1 MKRIIIIGVQKM
13 AGYICKIVIE
23 DTHPPVWR
31 RVVIPDKITFFELH
45 QIIQTVFQW
54 EDVHLHDFRIPSDD
68 IVINDEG
75 EDGWGYNYGEFDTTI
90 DYFFENYKWIRYT
103 YDFGD
108 DWRHRINIEKYD
120 PEYKERCPKLLK
132 YKGDNFMEDS
142 GGIWAGEME
151 DSRYPFDK
159 EFVENQLDA
168 ISFPEH
174 EQKKEI
180 ASPHNLIDDLSSIEE
195 LKKLYNKFKNMTPE
209 EFDIMIRDTLRY
221 LDMEDES
228 DLLNKKIEDW
238 ENFAGQNITIK
249 MMKSSKTVKKLLENL
264 SERQSSDYYKYL
276 MISEEKPD
284 FQKERISIIADTLK
298 EHPEYI
304 LYVLSQDEYENVKK
318 WLKYPMEEKIEILD
332 NQYIFTRA
340 FMLGLVDYEIKGE
353 VAEIYLASD
362 IEDYIGVLDKKTEN
376 KIYRQLDKL
385 DDRVGKLIQI
395 YCVIELDELY
405 EIYKKL
411 YQKKQV
417 KEEFFRYIYWH
428 ARFNDLLMTYYET
441 DGTAYAGM
449 KGMDIYE
456 IIEKRDIYAK
466 DLSFNEIPAYEIDE
480 LTENIANRCETVD
493 FLFMTLQGQF
503 QMSEQDAANVLF
515 EAIEDIMNGK
525 TLDVIIENIRGWDTQ
540 KWGPD
545 FYAEMWSMLSDLM
558 LELEIPMLKGRT
570 RNQYAMEQNVSPW
583 SIGMLSDQI
592 DDKNTKKRHL
602 YEFPMEIQ
610 QWMYDAETAGMREDI
625 ERLFVYKES
634 NHIISEEFIYMLSSI
649 SITYGYTYQ
658 AEAFIKQL
666 KKSSADGKKTARI
679 LEAEMDQYNN
689 IMDFEDDWTDDE
701 LENFMLQELKKR
713 EPYVKTEPKI
723 GRNDPCPCGSGKK
736 YKKCCGRN
744 L

>member
-1 MKRIIIIGVQKM
+1 M

-180 ASPHNLIDDLSSIEE
+180 ASPHNLIDDLASIEK
-195 LKKLYNKFKNMTPE
+195 LKKLYNKFKKMTPE

-221 LDMEDES
+221 LDMEDENNFF
-228 DLLNKKIEDW
+228 NKKIKDW

-395 YCVIELDELY
+395 YCVIELNELY

>member
-180 ASPHNLIDDLSSIEE
+180 ASPHNLIDDLASIEK
-195 LKKLYNKFKNMTPE
+195 LKKLYNKFKKMTPE

-221 LDMEDES
+221 LDMEDENNFF
-228 DLLNKKIEDW
+228 NKKIKDW

-284 FQKERISIIADTLK
+284 SQKERISIIADTLK

>member
-180 ASPHNLIDDLSSIEE
+180 ASPHNLIDDLASIEK
-195 LKKLYNKFKNMTPE
+195 LKKLYNKFKKMTPE

-221 LDMEDES
+221 LDMEDENNFF
-228 DLLNKKIEDW
+228 NKKIKDW

-284 FQKERISIIADTLK
+284 SQKERISIIADTLK

-570 RNQYAMEQNVSPW
+570 RNQYAMEQNLSPW

-701 LENFMLQELKKR
+701 LEDFMFQEMEKR

>member
-1 MKRIIIIGVQKM
+1 M

-180 ASPHNLIDDLSSIEE
+180 ASPHNLIDDLASIEK
-195 LKKLYNKFKNMTPE
+195 LKKLYNKFKKMTPE

-221 LDMEDES
+221 LDMEDENNFF
-228 DLLNKKIEDW
+228 NKKIKDW

-701 LENFMLQELKKR
+701 LEDFMFQEMEKR

>member
-264 SERQSSDYYKYL
+264 SEKQSNDYYKYL

-284 FQKERISIIADTLK
+284 SHKKRISIIANILK

-340 FMLGLVDYEIKGE
+340 LMLGLLDYEIKGD

-362 IEDYIGVLDKKTEN
+362 IEDYIGVLDRKTEN

>member
-120 PEYKERCPKLLK
+120 PEYKERCSKLLK

-180 ASPHNLIDDLSSIEE
+180 ASPHNLIDDLASIEK
-195 LKKLYNKFKNMTPE
+195 LKKLYNKFKKMTPE

-221 LDMEDES
+221 LDMEDENNFF
-228 DLLNKKIEDW
+228 NKKIKDW

-284 FQKERISIIADTLK
+284 SQKERISIIADTLK

>member
-180 ASPHNLIDDLSSIEE
+180 ASPHNLIDDLASIEK
-195 LKKLYNKFKNMTPE
+195 LKKLYNKFKKMTPE

-221 LDMEDES
+221 LDMEDENNFF
-228 DLLNKKIEDW
+228 NKKIKDW

>member
-1 MKRIIIIGVQKM
+1 M

-31 RVVIPDKITFFELH
+31 RVVIPEKITFFELH

-54 EDVHLHDFRIPSDD
+54 EEVHLHDFRIPSDD

-75 EDGWGYNYGEFDTTI
+75 EDGWGYDYGEFDTTI
-90 DYFFENYKWIRYT
+90 DCFFENYKWIRYT

-120 PEYKERCPKLLK
+120 PDYTERCPKLLK

-142 GGIWAGEME
+142 GGIWAEEMGGG
-151 DSRYPFDK
+151 RYPFDK
-159 EFVENQLDA
+159 EFVESQLDA
-168 ISFPEH
+168 MSFPEH

-264 SERQSSDYYKYL
+264 SEKQSNDYYKYL

-284 FQKERISIIADTLK
+284 SHKKRISIIANILK

-362 IEDYIGVLDKKTEN
+362 IEDYIGVLDRKTEN

-411 YQKKQV
+411 YQKKQK

-428 ARFNDLLMTYYET
+428 ARFNDLLMTYYKT

-456 IIEKRDIYAK
+456 II
-466 DLSFNEIPAYEIDE
+466 
-480 LTENIANRCETVD
+480 
-493 FLFMTLQGQF
+493 
-503 QMSEQDAANVLF
+503 
-515 EAIEDIMNGK
+515 
-525 TLDVIIENIRGWDTQ
+525 
-540 KWGPD
+540 
-545 FYAEMWSMLSDLM
+545 
-558 LELEIPMLKGRT
+558 
-570 RNQYAMEQNVSPW
+570 
-583 SIGMLSDQI
+583 
-592 DDKNTKKRHL
+592 
-602 YEFPMEIQ
+602 
-610 QWMYDAETAGMREDI
+610 
-625 ERLFVYKES
+625 
-634 NHIISEEFIYMLSSI
+634 
-649 SITYGYTYQ
+649 
-658 AEAFIKQL
+658 
-666 KKSSADGKKTARI
+666 
-679 LEAEMDQYNN
+679 
-689 IMDFEDDWTDDE
+689 
-701 LENFMLQELKKR
+701 
-713 EPYVKTEPKI
+713 
-723 GRNDPCPCGSGKK
+723 
-736 YKKCCGRN
+736 
-744 L
+744 

>member
-1 MKRIIIIGVQKM
+1 M

-180 ASPHNLIDDLSSIEE
+180 ASPHNLIDDLASIEK
-195 LKKLYNKFKNMTPE
+195 LKKLYNKFKKMTPE

-221 LDMEDES
+221 LDMEDENNFF
-228 DLLNKKIEDW
+228 NKKIKDW

-284 FQKERISIIADTLK
+284 SQKERISIIADTLK

-332 NQYIFTRA
+332 NQYIFTKA

>member
-1 MKRIIIIGVQKM
+1 M

-31 RVVIPDKITFFELH
+31 RVVIPEKITFFELH

-54 EDVHLHDFRIPSDD
+54 EEVHLHDFRIPSDD

-75 EDGWGYNYGEFDTTI
+75 EDGWGYDYGEFDTTI
-90 DYFFENYKWIRYT
+90 DCFFENYKWIRYT

-120 PEYKERCPKLLK
+120 PDYTERCPKLLK

-142 GGIWAGEME
+142 GGIWAEEMGGG
-151 DSRYPFDK
+151 RYPFDK
-159 EFVENQLDA
+159 EFVESQLDA
-168 ISFPEH
+168 MSFPEH

-180 ASPHNLIDDLSSIEE
+180 ASTYNLIDDLGSIEK

-264 SERQSSDYYKYL
+264 SEKQSNDYYKYL

-284 FQKERISIIADTLK
+284 SHKKRISIIANILK

-340 FMLGLVDYEIKGE
+340 LMLGLLDYEIKGD

-362 IEDYIGVLDKKTEN
+362 IEDYIGVLDRKTEN

-411 YQKKQV
+411 YQKKQK

-428 ARFNDLLMTYYET
+428 ARFNDLLMTYYKT

-449 KGMDIYE
+449 KGLDIYE
-456 IIEKRDIYAK
+456 ILEKRDVYAK
-466 DLSFNEIPAYEIDE
+466 NLSFNEISAYEIDE

-503 QMSEQDAANVLF
+503 HMSEQDAANALF

-525 TLDVIIENIRGWDTQ
+525 TLDVIIENIKDWNMQ
-540 KWGPD
+540 KWSPD
-545 FYAEMWSMLSDLM
+545 LYAEMWSMISDLM

-570 RNQYAMEQNVSPW
+570 RNQYADEQNISPW

-649 SITYGYTYQ
+649 SIMYDYTYQ
-658 AEAFIKQL
+658 AEALMKEL

-701 LENFMLQELKKR
+701 LEDFMFQEMEKR

>member
-1 MKRIIIIGVQKM
+1 M

-31 RVVIPDKITFFELH
+31 RVLIPDKITFFELH

-54 EDVHLHDFRIPSDD
+54 DEAHLHDFRIPSDN
-68 IVINDEG
+68 IVIDDQ
-75 EDGWGYNYGEFDTTI
+75 EDDIWGYNYSEFDTTI
-90 DYFFENYKWIRYT
+90 DSFFEDYKWIRYT

-120 PEYKERCPKLLK
+120 PDYKERHPKLLK

-142 GGIWAGEME
+142 GGIWAEEMGGG
-151 DSRYPFDK
+151 RYPFDK
-159 EFVENQLDA
+159 EFVESQLDA
-168 ISFPEH
+168 MSFPEH

-249 MMKSSKTVKKLLENL
+249 VMKSSKTVKKLLENL
-264 SERQSSDYYKYL
+264 SEKQSNDYYKYL
-276 MISEEKPD
+276 VIAQEKPD
-284 FQKERISIIADTLK
+284 SHKKRISIIADILK
-298 EHPEYI
+298 KNPEYI
-304 LYVLSQDEYENVKK
+304 LYILSQDEYAD
-318 WLKYPMEEKIEILD
+318 LKRWMNYPMEDEIDITNKPYMFMKAL
-332 NQYIFTRA
+332 
-340 FMLGLVDYEIKGE
+340 MLGLGDYEIKGDI
-353 VAEIYLASD
+353 AEIYLASD
-362 IEDYIGVLDKKTEN
+362 IEDYIGVLDRKTEN

-405 EIYKKL
+405 EIYKKM
-411 YQKKQV
+411 YQKKQG
-417 KEEFFRYIYWH
+417 KEEFLRYIYWH
-428 ARFNDLLMTYYET
+428 ARFNDLLMTYYKT

-449 KGMDIYE
+449 KGLDIYE
-456 IIEKRDIYAK
+456 ILEKRDIYAK
-466 DLSFNEIPAYEIDE
+466 DLSFNEISAYEIDE

-503 QMSEQDAANVLF
+503 HMSEQDAANVLF

-525 TLDVIIENIRGWDTQ
+525 TLDVIIENIKDWNMQ
-540 KWGPD
+540 KWSPD
-545 FYAEMWSMLSDLM
+545 LYAEMWSMISDLM

-570 RNQYAMEQNVSPW
+570 RNQYADEQNISPW
-583 SIGMLSDQI
+583 SIGMVSDPT

-610 QWMYDAETAGMREDI
+610 QWMYDAETAGMGEDI

-649 SITYGYTYQ
+649 SIMYDYTYQ
-658 AEAFIKQL
+658 AEALMKEL

-701 LENFMLQELKKR
+701 LEDFMLQEMKKR

>member
-1 MKRIIIIGVQKM
+1 M

-120 PEYKERCPKLLK
+120 PEYKERCSKLLK

-180 ASPHNLIDDLSSIEE
+180 ASPHNLIDDLASIEK
-195 LKKLYNKFKNMTPE
+195 LKKLYNKFKKMTPE

-221 LDMEDES
+221 LDMEDENNFF
-228 DLLNKKIEDW
+228 NKKIKDW

-284 FQKERISIIADTLK
+284 SQKERISIIADTLK

>member
-1 MKRIIIIGVQKM
+1 M

-31 RVVIPDKITFFELH
+31 RVLIPDKITFFELH

-54 EDVHLHDFRIPSDD
+54 EEAHLHDFRIPSDN
-68 IVINDEG
+68 IVIDDQ
-75 EDGWGYNYGEFDTTI
+75 EDDIWGYNYGEFDTTI
-90 DYFFENYKWIRYT
+90 DLFFENYKWIRYT

-120 PEYKERCPKLLK
+120 PDYKERCPKLLK

-142 GGIWAGEME
+142 GGIWEGEME
-151 DSRYPFDK
+151 ECRYPFDK
-159 EFVENQLDA
+159 EFVESQLDSM
-168 ISFPEH
+168 SFPEH
-174 EQKKEI
+174 ESKNEI
-180 ASPHNLIDDLSSIEE
+180 VSPHNLMDDLAAIEE
-195 LKKLYNKFKNMTPE
+195 FEKMMK
-209 EFDIMIRDTLRY
+209 DALRY

-228 DLLNKKIEDW
+228 SLLNKKLEDW

-264 SERQSSDYYKYL
+264 SEKQSNDYYKYL

-284 FQKERISIIADTLK
+284 SHKKRVSIIADILK
-298 EHPEYI
+298 EYPEYI
-304 LYVLSQDEYENVKK
+304 LYVLNQDEYENVKK
-318 WLKYPMEEKIEILD
+318 WLKYPVGEKIEILD
-332 NQYIFTRA
+332 NQYIFMRA
-340 FMLGLVDYEIKGE
+340 LMLGLVDYELKGDVTE
-353 VAEIYLASD
+353 VYLASG

-395 YCVIELDELY
+395 YCVIELEELY

-411 YQKKQV
+411 YQKKQE

-428 ARFNDLLMTYYET
+428 ARFNDLLMTYYQD
-441 DGTAYAGM
+441 DGTAYAAM
-449 KGMDIYE
+449 KGLDIYE
-456 IIEKRDIYAK
+456 ILEKRDVYAK
-466 DLSFNEIPAYEIDE
+466 NLSFNEIPAYEIDE

-503 QMSEQDAANVLF
+503 HMSEQDAANVLF
-515 EAIEDIMNGK
+515 EVIEDIMNGK
-525 TLDVIIENIRGWDTQ
+525 TLDALIENIQGLDAK
-540 KWGPD
+540 KWSLD
-545 FYAEMWSMLSDLM
+545 LYAEMWSMLSDLM
-558 LELEIPMLKGRT
+558 LELELPMLKGRT
-570 RNQYAMEQNVSPW
+570 RNQYAIEQDVSPW

-634 NHIISEEFIYMLSSI
+634 NHIVSEEFIYMLSSI

-679 LEAEMDQYNN
+679 LEEEMNQYNN

-701 LENFMLQELKKR
+701 LEDFMLQEIRKK

>member
-180 ASPHNLIDDLSSIEE
+180 ASPHNLIDDLASIEK
-195 LKKLYNKFKNMTPE
+195 LKKLYNKFKKMTPE

-221 LDMEDES
+221 LDMEDENNFF
-228 DLLNKKIEDW
+228 NKKIKDW

-284 FQKERISIIADTLK
+284 SQKERISIIADTLK

-570 RNQYAMEQNVSPW
+570 RNQYAMEQNLSPW

>member
-180 ASPHNLIDDLSSIEE
+180 ASPHNLIDDLASIEK
-195 LKKLYNKFKNMTPE
+195 LKKLYNKFKKMTPE

-221 LDMEDES
+221 LDMEDENNFF
-228 DLLNKKIEDW
+228 NKKIKDW

-284 FQKERISIIADTLK
+284 SQKERISIIADTLK

-332 NQYIFTRA
+332 NQYIFTKA

>member
-180 ASPHNLIDDLSSIEE
+180 ASPHNLIDDLASIEK
-195 LKKLYNKFKNMTPE
+195 LKKLYNKFKKMTPE

-221 LDMEDES
+221 LDMEDENNFF
-228 DLLNKKIEDW
+228 NKKIKDW

-395 YCVIELDELY
+395 YCVIELNELY

>member
-1 MKRIIIIGVQKM
+1 M

-180 ASPHNLIDDLSSIEE
+180 ASPHNLIDDLASIEK
-195 LKKLYNKFKNMTPE
+195 LKKLYNKFKKMTPE

-221 LDMEDES
+221 LDMEDENNFF
-228 DLLNKKIEDW
+228 NKKIKDW

-284 FQKERISIIADTLK
+284 SQKERISIIADTLK

-723 GRNDPCPCGSGKK
+723 GRNDPCLCGSGKK

>member
-142 GGIWAGEME
+142 GGIWAEEME

-180 ASPHNLIDDLSSIEE
+180 ASPHNLIDDLASIEK
-195 LKKLYNKFKNMTPE
+195 LKKLYNKFKKMTPE

-221 LDMEDES
+221 LDMEDENNFF
-228 DLLNKKIEDW
+228 NKKIKDW

>member
-75 EDGWGYNYGEFDTTI
+75 EDGWSYNYGEFDTTI

-120 PEYKERCPKLLK
+120 PEYKERCSKLLK

-168 ISFPEH
+168 ISFPEY

-180 ASPHNLIDDLSSIEE
+180 ASPHNLIDDLAAIEK
-195 LKKLYNKFKNMTPE
+195 LKKLYNKFKKMTPE

-221 LDMEDES
+221 LDMEDENNFF
-228 DLLNKKIEDW
+228 NKKIKDW

-284 FQKERISIIADTLK
+284 SQKERISIIADTLK

>member
-1 MKRIIIIGVQKM
+1 M

-31 RVVIPDKITFFELH
+31 RVLIPDKITFFELH

-54 EDVHLHDFRIPSDD
+54 EEVHLHDFRIPSDD

-120 PEYKERCPKLLK
+120 PDYKERRPKLLK

-142 GGIWAGEME
+142 GGIWAEEMGGG
-151 DSRYPFDK
+151 RYPFDK
-159 EFVENQLDA
+159 EFVESQLDGML
-168 ISFPEH
+168 FPEH

-180 ASPHNLIDDLSSIEE
+180 VSPHNLMDDLGSIEE
-195 LKKLYNKFKNMTPE
+195 LKKLYNKFKKMTPE
-209 EFDIMIRDTLRY
+209 EFEIMMKDTLRY
-221 LDMEDES
+221 LNMEDE
-228 DLLNKKIEDW
+228 DNLLDKKIEDW
-238 ENFAGQNITIK
+238 ENFAEQKITIK

-284 FQKERISIIADTLK
+284 SQKERISVIADTLK
-298 EHPEYI
+298 EYPEYI
-304 LYVLSQDEYENVKK
+304 LYVLSQDEYEDVKK

-340 FMLGLVDYEIKGE
+340 LMLGLLDYKIKGD

-362 IEDYIGVLDKKTEN
+362 IEDYIGVLDRKTEN

-385 DDRVGKLIQI
+385 DNRVGKLIQI

-405 EIYKKL
+405 EIYKKM
-411 YQKKQV
+411 YQKKQR
-417 KEEFFRYIYWH
+417 KQEFLRYIYWH
-428 ARFNDLLMTYYET
+428 ARFNDLLMTYYKT

-449 KGMDIYE
+449 KGLDIYE
-456 IIEKRDIYAK
+456 ILEKRDVYAK
-466 DLSFNEIPAYEIDE
+466 DLSFNEISAYEIDE

-503 QMSEQDAANVLF
+503 HMSEQDAANVLF

-525 TLDVIIENIRGWDTQ
+525 TLDVIIENIKDWNMQ
-540 KWGPD
+540 KWSPD
-545 FYAEMWSMLSDLM
+545 LYAEMWSMISDLM

-570 RNQYAMEQNVSPW
+570 RNQYADEQNISPW
-583 SIGMLSDQI
+583 SIGMVSDLT

-610 QWMYDAETAGMREDI
+610 QWMYDAETAGMEEDI

-649 SITYGYTYQ
+649 SITYDYTYQ
-658 AEAFIKQL
+658 AEALIKEL

-701 LENFMLQELKKR
+701 LEDFMFQEMEKR

>member
-1 MKRIIIIGVQKM
+1 M

-31 RVVIPDKITFFELH
+31 RVVIPEKITFFELH

-54 EDVHLHDFRIPSDD
+54 EEVHLHDFRIPSDD

-75 EDGWGYNYGEFDTTI
+75 EDGWGYDYGEFDTTI
-90 DYFFENYKWIRYT
+90 DCFFENYKWIRYT

-142 GGIWAGEME
+142 GGIWAEEMGGG
-151 DSRYPFDK
+151 RYPFDK
-159 EFVENQLDA
+159 EFVESQLDA
-168 ISFPEH
+168 MSFPEH

-264 SERQSSDYYKYL
+264 SEKQSNDYYKYL

-284 FQKERISIIADTLK
+284 SHKKRISIIANILK

-362 IEDYIGVLDKKTEN
+362 IEDYIGVLDRKTEN

-411 YQKKQV
+411 YQKKQK

-503 QMSEQDAANVLF
+503 HMSEQDAANALF

-525 TLDVIIENIRGWDTQ
+525 TLDVIIENIKDWNMQ
-540 KWGPD
+540 KWSPD
-545 FYAEMWSMLSDLM
+545 LYAEMWSMISDLM

-570 RNQYAMEQNVSPW
+570 RNQYADEQNISPW

-649 SITYGYTYQ
+649 SIMYDYTYQ
-658 AEAFIKQL
+658 AEALMKEL

-701 LENFMLQELKKR
+701 LEDFMFQEMEKR